1 MNPTSNR
8 RRQILRA
15 MAAATVPSSLF
26 ARETANPDV
35 VVVGAGAA
43 GLAAA
48 RSLLEADL
56 SVVVFEAE
64 DRIGGRA
71 FTESETFGFPYDH
84 GCHWLHHASTNPW
97 IAYGKSNG
105 FDVYPDKGQEYIYE
119 NGHPAHGE
127 KLDEFYEA
135 FDAFVESAWDA
146 SRNKPD
152 VALSA
157 YLQYDNPWSATIE
170 SYIVNE
176 YGLELSE
183 LSTEFYMLDEEQ
195 NDWLSSQGFGS
206 LIAHYGRNLPV
217 KTGVEVQEI
226 SWSGKGVVV
235 KTNDGSL
242 RAQAAVVTVST
253 GVLAA
258 EGIAFTP
265 ALPTEKVESFH
276 AFPMG
281 SYNHIGLLYSEDVFG
296 LGPGAY
302 IIPFAA
308 DQRDA
313 GLMSNADGK
322 NLVMIYVG
330 GDLSRELELE
340 GTNKAVDYG
349 IAYVDSLLGANTRK
363 RFLKGTF
370 TCWGQNRWTR
380 GSYASAAP
388 GRLSYREVLRQPV
401 GNRIFFAGD
410 ACHTVGA
417 SSAARAYETGV
428 EVAAEVLSV
437 VTA

>member
-1 MNPTSNR
+1 
-8 RRQILRA
+8 
-15 MAAATVPSSLF
+15 MAAATVPCSLF
-26 ARETANPDV
+26 ALETANPDV

-48 RSLLEADL
+48 RSLLTAGL
-56 SVVVFEAE
+56 SVVVLEAE

-71 FTESETFGFPYDH
+71 FTESETFGFPYDR

-97 IAYGKSNG
+97 IAYGKTNG
-105 FDVYPDKGQEYIYE
+105 FDVYPDEGEEFIFE
-119 NGHPAHGE
+119 NGRPSQGE
-127 KLDEFYEA
+127 KLDEYYEA
-135 FDAFVESAWDA
+135 LESFLESAWDA

-152 VALSA
+152 AALST
-157 YLQYDNPWSATIE
+157 YLKNDHPWAATIE

-183 LSTEFYMLDEEQ
+183 ISTEYFMLEEEE
-195 NDWLSSQGFGS
+195 NDWLCSQGFGS

-217 KTGVEVQEI
+217 KTDVEVQEI
-226 SWSGKGVVV
+226 SWSGNGVNV
-235 KTNDGSL
+235 KTSDGSL
-242 RAQAAVVTVST
+242 RARAAIVTVST

-258 EGIAFTP
+258 EGIAFSP

-276 AFPMG
+276 VFPMG
-281 SYNHIGLLYSEDVFG
+281 SYNHIALLYSEDVFG
-296 LGPGAY
+296 LGPDAY

-308 DQRDA
+308 DKRDA
-313 GLMSNADGK
+313 GLVSNTHGK
-322 NLVMIYVG
+322 NLVIIYVG
-330 GDLSRELELE
+330 GDLSWELERNGADE
-340 GTNKAVDYG
+340 AIDYG
-349 IAYVDSLLGANTRK
+349 IAYIDSILGVKTRNK
-363 RFLKGTF
+363 FLKGTF

-388 GRLSYREVLRQPV
+388 GRLSYRDVLRQPV

-410 ACHTVGA
+410 ACHPEGA
-417 SSAARAYETGV
+417 SSAARAYQTGV

-437 VTA
+437 ITA